1 MSMQESVV
9 FKILDDISYYF
20 QDLHPNKYELNAS
33 LYVLLGL
40 EVSGRNAVV
49 VSGTNVTPRGSIS
62 VGSFYT
68 FYRSVQPAQL
78 KAKP

>member
-49 VSGTNVTPRGSIS
+49 VRWDQCDPSG
-62 VGSFYT
+62 
-68 FYRSVQPAQL
+68 
-78 KAKP
+78 